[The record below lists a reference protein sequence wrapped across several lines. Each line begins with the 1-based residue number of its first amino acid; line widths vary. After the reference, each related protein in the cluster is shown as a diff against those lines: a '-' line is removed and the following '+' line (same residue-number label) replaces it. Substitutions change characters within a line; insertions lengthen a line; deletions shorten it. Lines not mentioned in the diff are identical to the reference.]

1 MFQMYLKN
9 KPVAGDKVEIAKR
22 MGTLTP
28 GMSGADISNLCNEA
42 AILAAR
48 ANKDS
53 IDGNDLE
60 KATERIIG
68 GLERKNLMDD

>member
-1 MFQMYLKN
+1 MFQLYLKN
-9 KPVAGDKVEIAKR
+9 KPLAGDVVEISKR

-48 ANKDS
+48 ADK
-53 IDGNDLE
+53 
-60 KATERIIG
+60 
-68 GLERKNLMDD
+68 

>member
-9 KPVAGDKVEIAKR
+9 KPVAGDKIQISKR

-28 GMSGADISNLCNEA
+28 GMSGADIANLCNEA

-53 IDGNDLE
+53 IDGNDL
-60 KATERIIG
+60 
-68 GLERKNLMDD
+68 

>member
-1 MFQMYLKN
+1 
-9 KPVAGDKVEIAKR
+9 

-48 ANKDS
+48 ANK
-53 IDGNDLE
+53 
-60 KATERIIG
+60 
-68 GLERKNLMDD
+68 